1 MPHCTVTLSCNAG
14 VSIQTAGVTVWLDAL
29 SEPGETGFPAL
40 TSEQWRALQKC
51 PAFQAPDAILYTHCH
66 PDHYSRALTREALTR
81 WPQAR
86 VLLPEPGLEGQI
98 PIRGA
103 RGHLALGS
111 LDVEFCRLPHDGR
124 RYADVVQYGY
134 LLTAGGVR
142 ILAPGDCPAGCP
154 EAEPLVNG
162 DPPDLALLN
171 FPWITL
177 PRGRRFL
184 ERCLP
189 GTRLLIFH
197 LPLAEDDRWGYRR
210 AAEQACSRLPWHP
223 DVRLLRAPLQQ
234 EELDLQ

>member
-1 MPHCTVTLSCNAG
+1 MSVCEITLSANAG
-14 VSIQTAGVTVWLDAL
+14 IALQFGSLRMWSDAL
-29 SEPGETGFPAL
+29 HTEKVPGFSTVSPAL
-40 TSEQWRALQKC
+40 AQAIRRDPHFA
-51 PAFQAPDAILYTHCH
+51 APDLIFYTHCH